1 MTTDTK
7 SIRVNL
13 RFGTRTD
20 PGLLNAVAVLNPYA
34 RAKLIRK
41 LTLDGWRLQQEEL
54 GTATPDGLVVL
65 SSPVLPNASE
75 SQFSDGVLSLLGNDF
90 WRRQEHEP

>member
-20 PGLLNAVAVLNPYA
+20 PALLNAVAVLNPYA
-34 RAKLIRK
+34 RAKLVRK
-41 LTLDGWRLQQEEL
+41 LALDGWRLQQGEL

-65 SSPVLPNASE
+65 SSSVLPDASD
-75 SQFSDGVLSLLGNDF
+75 SQFSDCVLSLLGNDF
-90 WRRQEHEP
+90 RLQQGREP